1 MAMDSVAPTNSR
13 PAEPVRPQAPVP
25 ILAYHQTA
33 RPPRRGVPCRT
44 FTLSPGAF
52 RAQLQGLKLMGYRG
66 LSMRDLEPYLSG
78 ERSGKVVGITLDD
91 GYLNNFE
98 HALPILRE
106 FGFTATSFMVSGH
119 FGGSNLWD
127 QRVGVPAAALMDVA
141 HLKTWVAAGMEVGSH
156 TRNHVNLHETDPA
169 TAREEIAASKRD
181 LESALGCEVRH
192 FCYPYGLYR
201 AEHAQMVREAGY
213 LTGSTSDSTRVQP
226 GTDPMLLPRISIFAE
241 TTVPLLMAQVAT
253 GFEEWRYARAA
264 QRAGAAPASAA
275 APSPAPKVEE
285 DALMS

>member
-1 MAMDSVAPTNSR
+1 MAMAYASSTPPGTPN
-13 PAEPVRPQAPVP
+13 PVQPRRPVP

-78 ERSGKVVGITLDD
+78 EKSGKVVGITLDD

-156 TRNHVNLHETDPA
+156 TRNHVNLHETDDA
-169 TAREEIAASKRD
+169 TARAEIAGAKRD

-201 AEHAQMVREAGY
+201 AHHAQMVRDAGY
-213 LTGSTSDSTRVQP
+213 VTGSTSDSTRVQP
-226 GTDPMLLPRISIFAE
+226 GHDPMLLPRISIFAE

-253 GFEEWRYARAA
+253 GFEEWRYGRAA
-264 QRAGAAPASAA
+264 QRAGAAPAA
-275 APSPAPKVEE
+275 APVSPAAPVEQE
-285 DALMS
+285 DALTS

>member
-1 MAMDSVAPTNSR
+1 MAPASSKSPTAADAVQPR
-13 PAEPVRPQAPVP
+13 RPVP

-33 RPPRRGVPCRT
+33 KPPRRGIPFRT
-44 FTLSPGAF
+44 FTLSPAAF

-78 ERSGKVVGITLDD
+78 EKTGKVVGITLDD

-127 QRVGVPAAALMDVA
+127 QRVGVPAASLMDVA

-156 TRNHVNLHETDPA
+156 TRNHVNLHETDDA
-169 TAREEIAASKRD
+169 MAREEIAGAKRD

-192 FCYPYGLYR
+192 FCYPYGLYH
-201 AEHAQMVREAGY
+201 AHHAQMVRDAGY
-213 LTGSTSDSTRVQP
+213 LTGATSDSTRVHP
-226 GTDPMLLPRISIFAE
+226 GNDPMLLPRISIFAE

-253 GFEEWRYARAA
+253 GFEEWRYGRAA
-264 QRAGAAPASAA
+264 HRAGATQAA
-275 APSPAPKVEE
+275 ATSPTAQAEQE
-285 DALMS
+285 DALTS

>member
-1 MAMDSVAPTNSR
+1 MAMDSAAPTVSR

-44 FTLSPGAF
+44 FTLSPAAF

-66 LSMRDLEPYLSG
+66 LSMRDLEPYLRG

-169 TAREEIAASKRD
+169 IAREEIAASRRD

-264 QRAGAAPASAA
+264 QRSAA
-275 APSPAPKVEE
+275 ATTPTTKVEE
-285 DALMS
+285 DALAS